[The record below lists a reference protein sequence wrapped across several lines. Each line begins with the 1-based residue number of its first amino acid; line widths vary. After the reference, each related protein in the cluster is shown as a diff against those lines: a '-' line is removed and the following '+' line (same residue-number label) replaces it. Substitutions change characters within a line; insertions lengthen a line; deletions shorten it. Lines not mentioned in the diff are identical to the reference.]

1 VDETYDPQ
9 AELDKFNDNLP
20 PLEDLPGGEVLAQF
34 PDFPLST
41 HDGLVAAWS
50 FINDPENQARHDQA
64 AVDQYKQR
72 IQMLARHKGVDLGN
86 V

>member
-1 VDETYDPQ
+1 MNETYDPQ
-9 AELDKFNDNLP
+9 AELDKFDDNLP
-20 PLEDLPGGEVLAQF
+20 PLEDLPGGEAMAQF

-50 FINDPENQARHDQA
+50 YINDPDNQDQHDQA
-64 AVDQYKQR
+64 AIDQYKQR
-72 IQMLARHKGVDLGN
+72 IRMLARQKGVDLGN